1 MKLRMIWLVFV
12 LTFLCSTA
20 AAKGTVEAKIGET
33 EYQTLQDAINAAE
46 TGSIIV
52 LQKDV
57 SPAFLTITGKNI
69 TISGNWKNITGSGT
83 TEISGGAKV
92 VFDHV
97 SILSGTVSASG
108 TSSVEMKD
116 SRISAQVL
124 LDNSTLNA
132 SGTSYTNA
140 SGTVIVAKN
149 NSGLTINNCS
159 FSANTGI
166 NGGALYLKESRA
178 TLTGNTISGNRANIG
193 GGIYV
198 DEGAALI
205 VNSGKIFDN
214 TADTAAAD
222 VFVAANASQVS
233 LPSVTAWNRPI
244 HRGSRFSLDGWYED
258 AAENRWSLTN
268 ARQGS
273 GNIYVGDTVTV
284 ETAGHSLKA
293 GFTAYDVLNVE
304 IEWVDYTNRYGTR
317 METVEFTA
325 RDNAGNLLKYQT
337 LDGSEGETASLTL
350 SEANGWKGTIS
361 PLSPGLS
368 ASLHIDDIT
377 FDLTSGGNVIRT
389 YVVDHNNPF
398 LYVKVD
404 RWPDE
409 PAEKNQGP
417 SAVSTVYLKNTYII
431 PVNFVKVWDDS
442 NNKDGVRPEGLRLYL
457 KYNTEELTPYRDSAL
472 SGVVHPPISLTAD
485 NDWKR
490 TVYLLA
496 DDEKDYANIISTE
509 DCPDSYVNT
518 LYSRTSNSDGSIDI
532 TFINRHDLRV
542 DPDAPEPVSDD
553 KINYRIALKWT
564 WNGNGNGEL
573 PHPKVTVLL
582 RGDGK
587 EMRRAEIAADAVQ
600 AITFSDLPKY
610 RDNAKSALVNYT
622 IQEIITD
629 ENWVRFPVTEARVG
643 EIPAIVDYWYSL
655 DGMGRYR
662 VEYAQAEIKED
673 TAALSTVYGE
683 ITNRYERLQN
693 TTKVVITKRWK
704 DHQNE
709 NKVRPGSVMFGLFRS
724 AAETDPAWTSTL
736 SGGSTDGWW
745 RGTIENL
752 PIYDDSGQA
761 IDYSA
766 YIVKESY
773 DNGTTWL
780 KSGAEY
786 AITAGE
792 KTYTYNYSVVTQR

>member
-57 SPAFLTITGKNI
+57 SPASLTITGKNI

-124 LDNSTLNA
+124 VYNSTLKT
-132 SGTSYTNA
+132 SGTSYTNV
-140 SGTVIVAKN
+140 SGTVIVAEN
-149 NSGLTINNCS
+149 GSSLTINDCT
-159 FSANTGI
+159 FRANTGT
-166 NGGALYLKESRA
+166 NGGALYLKGSTA
-178 TLTGNTISGNRANIG
+178 TLNGNTMISGNRAIVG

-198 DEGAALI
+198 DEGAALR

-273 GNIYVGDTVTV
+273 GNLYVGDTV
-284 ETAGHSLKA
+284 AMPGHSLKA

-304 IEWVDYTNRYGTR
+304 IEWVDYNNRYGTR

-361 PLSPGLS
+361 PLLPGLS
-368 ASLHIDDIT
+368 FDLHLDNVT
-377 FDLTSGGNVIRT
+377 FVLTSGGNVIRT
-389 YVVDHNNPF
+389 YVVDHNKPF

-417 SAVSTVYLKNTYII
+417 SAVSTVYLKNTYKI

-442 NNKDGVRPEGLRLYL
+442 NNKDGVRPKGLRLYL
-457 KYNTEELTPYRDSAL
+457 KYNNEDLTTFDDINMSDH
-472 SGVVHPPISLTAD
+472 VHPPISLTAD

-496 DDEKDYANIISTE
+496 DDEKEYYANIIPTE

-518 LYSRTSNSDGSIDI
+518 GHSATSNSDGSIDI
-532 TFINRHDLRV
+532 TFINHHDLRV
-542 DPDAPEPVSDD
+542 DPDAPEPVSED
-553 KINYRIALKWT
+553 KINYRIDLKWT

-587 EMRRAEIAADAVQ
+587 EMRRAEIAADAAQ
-600 AITFSDLPKY
+600 EITFSDLPKY
-610 RDNAKSALVNYT
+610 RDIEKSALVNYT

-673 TAALSTVYGE
+673 TAASSTVNGE

-709 NKVRPGSVMFGLFRS
+709 NKVRPGSIMFGLFRS
-724 AAETDPAWTSTL
+724 ADDTDPAWTRTL